1 LIDQIFHSIQPISP
15 KERREQNLSSRIL
28 VGGGMQDNRELLSR
42 RLGRCC

>member
-28 VGGGMQDNRELLSR
+28 VVDDMQANRELLSR